1 MLAVIERSLL
11 KASTYIDM
19 RYVQLVLI
27 IRLIHLL
34 LRIFLAVFSWLCFI
48 LKFVDFPPQQIEKY
62 RALAREIMG
71 LPSIEHYDMIRLDC
85 EDLKVGLAMAA
96 RGLAE
101 ELLSR
106 VSADH
111 RRENEV

>member
-48 LKFVDFPPQQIEKY
+48 FVDFPPPQQIEKY